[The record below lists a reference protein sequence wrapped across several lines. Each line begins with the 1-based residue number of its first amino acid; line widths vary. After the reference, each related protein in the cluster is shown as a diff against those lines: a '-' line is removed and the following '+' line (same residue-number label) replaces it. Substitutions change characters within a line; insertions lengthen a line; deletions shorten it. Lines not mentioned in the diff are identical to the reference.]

1 MANVLSL
8 ALRVTAD
15 ATGLKLDP
23 VQRALVGL
31 GDQADKLTSQFDQ
44 FAAGSGA
51 AAAAQADFAARSQ
64 ELINTLRDTGGATQ
78 FAAAFEKLNAEAREL
93 AVAFAEGQRV
103 TEANRTEEEKRAITL
118 AKLNDLLDKGA
129 ISQDVFNRA
138 AADASG
144 ANADAARAAAEA
156 AQVQAEAVR
165 LQAEGQRVTEA
176 NRTEE
181 EKRAITLA
189 KLNELVGQGAISQ
202 ETFNRATA
210 EASGANAAAAE
221 VERARVQA
229 LTEAES
235 KRTAVL
241 DEGVQLAQR
250 FLTEEEKRAGSLLR
264 IQELLDQGA
273 ISEEVASRARAEAS
287 GSNAA
292 AATAERERAD
302 ALAAASRIIAANLT
316 PQEQYD
322 TQIQELQ
329 GHLDAG
335 RLSQEQFNR
344 AAAKAQQDLQRVGEA
359 AGKTD
364 KNIESL
370 TKNVRLL
377 SVIEVGR
384 LIVDGI
390 QAISNVISS
399 VVNNIAS
406 FVSRIANSFDQFNDL
421 SARTGIGVEALQGY
435 SLAAKL
441 AGVDTAEFGSA
452 VQKLAVTIGKATP
465 GDNLDK
471 SLRGINLSVAE
482 LKGLA
487 PEQQF
492 SAIGDAISELPTAA
506 DRAAA
511 AVEIFG
517 KQGAALAPL
526 FREGAASIEE
536 LRDRAS
542 RLGIIVD
549 ETQLDNIGA
558 MNDAFDL
565 ARATVEG
572 IAGQVV
578 GNLAPAVTAV
588 VDQFLKFIEEWSGAE
603 GQGGT
608 GIANAISDLLLD
620 GAQVLAGVFDSLANY
635 LSGFS
640 VSLEQ
645 VGKIFSVVGNVLI
658 TASESFR
665 AVFNFFQTVV
675 SFLTERLGRFLEG
688 LGSWVSSDLEE
699 FGKNLANA
707 AREQGVENAQQL
719 QDAATN
725 AADAFNRALDGGSG
739 STQQAGA
746 GVASRFMDG
755 VRRQF
760 EQERSPN
767 FRIESNI
774 DKTGARL
781 ESFIKTV
788 GDGAD
793 KFYLDSV
800 ETLKVFER
808 QAAEGELTAAQI
820 QIMSGF
826 METLNSQLDTEVAK
840 RQEATEA
847 ARRQASAVDNIVE
860 ASLKQ
865 MRIDDEF
872 GGDSKRAQAA
882 DNLLQIQQE
891 IVRVEDELKKARE
904 ASDQA
909 AVNALTGRL
918 STLDQVAA
926 REREIAKGSIEDDSL
941 RRQKSKT
948 DLEKITEDAV
958 KLQDQLLSRQFEIE
972 LERAETLAS
981 ARSGSVEVNDIRSGG
996 ISAFFATLQEDPA
1009 LSEAKKQTKELAEI
1023 RKGIKAL
1030 EAQAVDI
1037 LAGNG

>member
-1 MANVLSL
+1 MANILSL
-8 ALRVTAD
+8 AARINAD
-15 ATGLKLDP
+15 ASGFKLDP
-23 VQRALVGL
+23 VQKALRALGEETERVAGVFDKFTATSEAAAKAQESTEKAL
-31 GDQADKLTSQFDQ
+31 NDLIAARKAGTVSSQEFADSFRDIE
-44 FAAGSGA
+44 
-51 AAAAQADFAARSQ
+51 AAAQGQ
-64 ELINTLRDTGGATQ
+64 
-78 FAAAFEKLNAEAREL
+78 AAAF
-93 AVAFAEGQRV
+93 QRGFDITQRYV
-103 TEANRTEEEKRAITL
+103 TEEEKRAAAIAEL
-118 AKLNDLLDKGA
+118 DALLKSRA
-129 ISQDVFNRA
+129 ISEETYSRA
-138 AADASG
+138 VAD
-144 ANADAARAAAEA
+144 
-156 AQVQAEAVR
+156 
-165 LQAEGQRVTEA
+165 
-176 NRTEE
+176 
-181 EKRAITLA
+181 
-189 KLNELVGQGAISQ
+189 
-202 ETFNRATA
+202 
-210 EASGANAAAAE
+210 ASGANAAAAE
-221 VERARVQA
+221 AEKARVQA
-229 LTEAES
+229 LAEAES
-235 KRTAVL
+235 QRKAVL
-241 DEGVQLAQR
+241 DEGVRLAER
-250 FLTEEEKRAGSLLR
+250 FSTEEEKRSASLRR

-273 ISEEVASRARAEAS
+273 ISEEIASRARAEAS
-287 GSNAA
+287 GSNALA
-292 AATAERERAD
+292 AKAEKERAD
-302 ALAAASRIIAANLT
+302 ALAAASRIIQANLT
-316 PQEQYD
+316 PQERYD
-322 TQIQELQ
+322 AQVQELQ

-344 AAAKAQQDLQRVGEA
+344 AAARAQQDLERVGQA

-390 QAISNVISS
+390 QAISNVITS
-399 VVNNIAS
+399 VISNISS
-406 FVSRIANSFDQFNDL
+406 FVSGVAKSLDQFNDL

-441 AGVDTAEFGSA
+441 AGVDTEAFGSA
-452 VQKLAVTIGKATP
+452 VQRLAVTIGKATP

-471 SLRGINLSVAE
+471 SLRGINLSVAQ

-492 SAIGDAISELPTAA
+492 SAIGEAISGLPTAA

-536 LRDRAS
+536 LRDRAQ
-542 RLGIIVD
+542 RLGVIVD
-549 ETQLDNIGA
+549 ETQLNNIGA

-565 ARATVEG
+565 ARSTIEG
-572 IAGQVV
+572 ISGQVI
-578 GNLAPAVTAV
+578 GNLAPAVTGV
-588 VDQFLKFIEEWSGAE
+588 VDQFLKFIEEWNSAE

-620 GAQVLAGVFDSLANY
+620 GAQVLAGVFDSLADY

-645 VGKIFSVVGNVLI
+645 IGKIFSVVGNVLI
-658 TASESFR
+658 TAGESFR

-688 LGSWVSSDLEE
+688 LGSWVSSDLQE

-707 AREQGVENAQQL
+707 AREQGIENARQL
-719 QDAATN
+719 EDAATN
-725 AADAFNRALDGGSG
+725 AATAFNRALDGGSG
-739 STQQAGA
+739 STAQAGA
-746 GVASRFMDG
+746 GVASRFMAG
-755 VRRQF
+755 VRGQF
-760 EQERSPN
+760 ERERAPS

-820 QIMSGF
+820 EIMSGF
-826 METLNSQLDTEVAK
+826 MEQLNGQLDTEIAK
-840 RQEATEA
+840 RQEAAETA
-847 ARRQASAVDNIVE
+847 QRQADEIEGIVQ

-882 DNLLQIQQE
+882 DNLLKIQQE
-891 IVRVEDELKKARE
+891 IVRVEDELQKARE
-904 ASDQA
+904 ASDQS
-909 AVNALTGRL
+909 AVDALTGRL
-918 STLDQVAA
+918 ATLDQVAA
-926 REREIAKGSIEDDSL
+926 REQQIAEGTIENDGE
-941 RRQKSKT
+941 RRKRSKS
-948 DLEKITEDAV
+948 DLEKINEDIA
-958 KLQDQLLSRQFEIE
+958 KQQNELLNRQFEIE
-972 LERAETLAS
+972 LERAQELATV
-981 ARSGSVEVNDIRSGG
+981 RTGSVEINDLREGG
-996 ISAFFATLQEDPA
+996 IGAFFETLQEDPA
-1009 LSEAKKQTKELAEI
+1009 IAEAKKQSKELEQI
-1023 RKGIKAL
+1023 RKGIAAL
-1030 EAQAVDI
+1030 QAERVDI
-1037 LAGNG
+1037 LAGTG